1 MRLSASCSQALF
13 SVYSGLRKIA
23 GPFIKFF
30 SDLGCQIAVSMITPA
45 KGRRTITRLCGCEG
59 RGENENSY
67 EQRVQNQF
75 GGFCTRVLKNEAN
88 RILNEYARQR
98 DREKSLDELS
108 PDELAQAASYDKYF
122 QDEYVFEVLGQK
134 VFVVGDLLAEALSQL
149 PEDKRD
155 VILLSYFLGMTDREI
170 SEQLNVV
177 RQAISKR
184 RSGILKE
191 LREYLE
197 KEGFEWPET

>member
-1 MRLSASCSQALF
+1 MQSGFFVLWTVLSLLLELFKIFSLSRLPNHGFRDYPCE
-13 SVYSGLRKIA
+13 REE
-23 GPFIKFF
+23 
-30 SDLGCQIAVSMITPA
+30 
-45 KGRRTITRLCGCEG
+45 TITRFR
-59 RGENENSY
+59 RGAKGGEKMKNSY

-108 PDELAQAASYDKYF
+108 PDELTQAAFYDKYF

-134 VFVVGDLLAEALSQL
+134 VIVVGDLLAEALSKL
-149 PEDKRD
+149 PEDKLD

-170 SEQLNVV
+170 SEQLHVV

-197 KEGFEWPET
+197 KEGFEWPEI